1 MKNLIAILM
10 LLPACTVGSSDE
22 NPAKVL
28 EGYIRVSFSATSVE
42 DKKKMEEMLT
52 GDTKSRLMAWSDE
65 QFAKAFLGGAKRFRE
80 LRILENNKVS
90 DREVAI
96 TYELSYEEG
105 SQDKTTRTTQRK
117 LCAIVNEDGAWK
129 IKEVRSIR
137 ESIEYLKE
145 FSLP

>member
-1 MKNLIAILM
+1 MRNLIAFLL
-10 LLPACTVGSSDE
+10 LLPACTVTPSDDT
-22 NPAKVL
+22 PAKVL
-28 EGYIRVSFSATSVE
+28 EGYIRVSFSASSID
-42 DKKKMEEMLT
+42 DKKKMEDMLT

-65 QFAKAFLGGAKRFRE
+65 QFTKAFLGANKKFRE

-90 DREVAI
+90 DQEVAI

-105 SQDKTTRTTQRK
+105 AQDKTTRTTQRK
-117 LCAIVNEDGAWK
+117 LCAIVKEDGSWK